1 MADEQA
7 ETVTITRNQQRFT
20 DWMADVL
27 VYIVVLNLFVE
38 YSDAIIIDSF
48 TISILTAVL
57 LKALLDALGGFE
69 HRVAAYFR
77 QRGGRFSRAL
87 GILAVW
93 GILFLGKFVILEVV
107 DIVFGEHVE
116 LGHFLD
122 IVLLIV
128 AMIGTRLLVQRGY
141 ERLGEPSG
149 DAATE

>member
-7 ETVTITRNQQRFT
+7 ETVTITRNQQRFA

-77 QRGGRFSRAL
+77 QREGRFSRAL

-149 DAATE
+149 DEATE

>member
-7 ETVTITRNQQRFT
+7 ETVTITRNQQRFA

-77 QRGGRFSRAL
+77 QREGRFSRAL

-141 ERLGEPSG
+141 ERLGEASG